1 MSGYIKKRK
10 DEYME
15 FNCNVRIV
23 DAIMGAGKS
32 QSIINHINND
42 TENKFL
48 VITPY
53 LDEVKRYK
61 RFCPNKNF
69 KTPLFE
75 NGKTKL
81 DDIKKLISSGE
92 NIISTHAL
100 FQRFD
105 NELIDMCRASNYTLI
120 MDEVANV
127 VDEYN
132 ISKQDFK
139 VLVDTYADVNP
150 DTKQLIWKD
159 EHKEYTGKF
168 ENEKRLC
175 DLGSLVCYG
184 DSLMIWL
191 FPIET
196 FNSFRNIYIL
206 TYRFDLQLQRYYYDY
221 YKLPYKYLSVE
232 GDSLDT
238 YRLADYSENINH
250 IKYDYKKL
258 IHICDIDKLNMIGD
272 RDSDLSKGWHE
283 RNKKNVSMMILK
295 NNISNFFR
303 NVRNDCSKDNIWTT
317 FKDYYTYLKGKGYTK
332 GFLPLNSRATNEY
345 RDRTS
350 VVYPVNR
357 YLNPFVKNFFVTN
370 NIQVDEDGYALSEM
384 LQFIWRSAIRKG
396 EEIWVYIPSIRMRN
410 LLKQW
415 IEENSLNMEE

>member
-1 MSGYIKKRK
+1 MK
-10 DEYME
+10 
-15 FNCNVRIV
+15 FNCKVNVV
-23 DAIMGAGKS
+23 DAVMGAGKS
-32 QSIINHINND
+32 QSIINYINQD
-42 TENKFL
+42 DESRFL

-61 RFCPNKNF
+61 KYCSEKNF

-81 DDIKKLISSGE
+81 DDIKKLITKGE

-105 NELIDMCRASNYTLI
+105 NELIDMCRAANYILI

-132 ISKQDFK
+132 ISKQDYQ
-139 VLVDTYADVNP
+139 VLVNTYADINP
-150 DTKQLIWKD
+150 ETKQLIWKN
-159 EHKEYTGKF
+159 EHENYIGKF

-175 DLGSLVCYG
+175 ELGSLVCYG
-184 DSLMIWL
+184 DSLMVWL

-196 FNSFRNIYIL
+196 FNSFREIYIL
-206 TYRFDLQLQRYYYDY
+206 TYRFDLQMQKYYYDY
-221 YKLPYKYLSVE
+221 YELPYKYLSVA
-232 GDSLDT
+232 GDSMDT
-238 YRLADYSENINH
+238 YHLVDYSDGINC

-272 RDSDLSKGWHE
+272 RETDLSKSWYE
-283 RNKKNVSMMILK
+283 RNKKNISMSILK

-303 NVRNDCSKDNIWTT
+303 NIRNDCSTDNIWTT
-317 FKDYYTYLKGKGYTK
+317 FKDFYSYLKGKGYTK

-357 YLNPFVKNFFVTN
+357 YLNPFVKNFFTTN

-384 LQFIWRSAIRKG
+384 LQFIWRSAIRNG

-415 IEENSLNMEE
+415 IEENSISFNKTSQTNGE

>member
-1 MSGYIKKRK
+1 
-10 DEYME
+10 ME
-15 FNCNVRIV
+15 FNCKVNIV
-23 DAIMGAGKS
+23 DAVMGAGKS
-32 QSIINHINND
+32 QSVINYINQD
-42 TENKFL
+42 DESRFL

-53 LDEVKRYK
+53 LDEIKRYK
-61 RFCPNKNF
+61 KYCSKKNF

-81 DDIKKLISSGE
+81 DDIKRLISKGE

-105 NELIDMCRASNYTLI
+105 NELIDMCRAANYILI

-127 VDEYN
+127 VDEYS
-132 ISKQDFK
+132 ISKQDYQ
-139 VLVDTYADVNP
+139 VLVNTYTTINP
-150 DTKQLIWKD
+150 ETKQLIWKN
-159 EHKEYTGKF
+159 EHDNYIGKF

-175 DLGSLVCYG
+175 ELGSLVCYG
-184 DSLMIWL
+184 DSLMVWL

-196 FNSFRNIYIL
+196 FNSFREIYIL
-206 TYRFDLQLQRYYYDY
+206 TYRFDLQMQKYYYDY
-221 YKLPYKYLSVE
+221 YKLPYKYLSVV
-232 GDSLDT
+232 GDSMDT
-238 YRLADYSENINH
+238 YHLVDYSDDINY
-250 IKYDYKKL
+250 IKYDYRKL

-272 RDSDLSKGWHE
+272 RESDLSKSWYE
-283 RNKKNVSMMILK
+283 RNKKNISMSILK

-303 NVRNDCSKDNIWTT
+303 NIRNDCSTDNIWTT
-317 FKDYYTYLKGKGYTK
+317 FKDFYSYLKGKGYTK

-357 YLNPFVKNFFVTN
+357 YLNPFVKNFFTTN
-370 NIQVDEDGYALSEM
+370 NIDVDEDGYALSEM
-384 LQFIWRSAIRKG
+384 LQFIWRSAIRNG

-415 IEENSLNMEE
+415 IEENSPKTSQTNGE